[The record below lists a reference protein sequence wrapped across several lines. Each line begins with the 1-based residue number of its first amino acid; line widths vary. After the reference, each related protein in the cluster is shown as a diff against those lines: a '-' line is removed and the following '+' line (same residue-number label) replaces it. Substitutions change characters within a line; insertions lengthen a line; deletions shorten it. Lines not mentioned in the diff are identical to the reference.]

1 MTSDSKTILTSN
13 GAKYIVEETVRADG
27 YKDVKIMRNFSN
39 IPVSLG
45 GQMVLPGTGG
55 INEERMKR
63 DHEELFE
70 KQKYEIDQTA
80 KNMKE

>member
-13 GAKYIVEETVRADG
+13 GAKYIVEETVRVDG
-27 YKDVKIMRNFSN
+27 QKDVKIMRNFAN
-39 IPVSLG
+39 VPMSLG
-45 GQMVLPGTGG
+45 GQMDTGTGS

-70 KQKYEIDQTA
+70 KQKYEIDQRA